1 MYDFLFSLIDFLF
14 GWLPDTDSFLI
25 PDKVVSVGG
34 QILNFVG
41 WIMPYNLYAPLLGFI
56 ISFVGFRIVYA
67 IIIRVHDFSR
77 R

>member
-1 MYDFLFSLIDFLF
+1 MYDFLFSVIDFLF
-14 GWLPDTDSFLI
+14 GWLPDTDNFAL
-25 PDKVVSVGG
+25 PDKVAEVGG
-34 QILNFVG
+34 QILGFVG
-41 WIMPYNLYAPLLGFI
+41 WLMPYDLYKPLLMFI